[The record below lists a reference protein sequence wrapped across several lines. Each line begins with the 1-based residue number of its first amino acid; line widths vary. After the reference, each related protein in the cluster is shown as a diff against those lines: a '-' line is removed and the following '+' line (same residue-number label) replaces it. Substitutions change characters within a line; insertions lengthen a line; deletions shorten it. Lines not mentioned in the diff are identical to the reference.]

1 MRSVTVFRKK
11 SLNRFRKKLLTRC
24 VKIMATGPMVTI
36 TAITEVMMNWT
47 RNSLTQSD
55 IVMIV
60 MGL

>member
-11 SLNRFRKKLLTRC
+11 SQNRFPKKSLTRC
-24 VKIMATGPMVTI
+24 VKTMATEPMVTT
-36 TAITEVMMNWT
+36 TATTGVMMSWT

>member
-1 MRSVTVFRKK
+1 MRSVTVFRRK
-11 SLNRFRKKLLTRC
+11 SQNRFLKKLLMRC

-36 TAITEVMMNWT
+36 TAITEVMISWT
-47 RNSLTQSD
+47 RHSLTQSD